1 MKIVAFVVFLQ
12 RNMLEKSEFDSI
24 FREYYSP
31 LYFFARQYVDDEEAC
46 RDIVSGAFERL
57 WRNFSKVEREN
68 AKSFLYIAVR
78 NLCVDHARQ
87 ASRHRAYAR
96 YVAAMSHYATDASS
110 LLEREELQE
119 RVNRKIGELK
129 PPTRDIFM
137 ACYVERK
144 KYKEVA
150 EQMGISTATVK
161 KHIVKALKMMRQGRR
176 E

>member
-1 MKIVAFVVFLQ
+1 MKIAVFVVFLQ
-12 RNMLEKSEFDSI
+12 RNMLEKSEFDFV

-31 LYFFARQYVDDEEAC
+31 LYFFACQYVDDEEAC

-57 WRNFSKVEREN
+57 WRNFSKVERES

-78 NLCVDHARQ
+78 NLCVDYARQ
-87 ASRHRAYAR
+87 ASRHREYAR
-96 YVAAMSHYATDASS
+96 YVAAMSRYATDASS
-110 LLEREELQE
+110 LMEREELQQ
-119 RVNRKIGELK
+119 RVNRSIDGLK
-129 PPTRDIFM
+129 PPTRDIFV

-161 KHIVKALKMMRQGRR
+161 KHIVKALKAVRQRR
-176 E
+176 WE